1 MNCIRPHFLFFFAIK
16 TLLLIERGD
25 YMKYNEKITIMQNNL
40 RDIRRF
46 LHLSGRELGEMIGV
60 TKQLISYIENGKTKL
75 TKTQYL
81 AIMYVLNTEIFPN
94 LDDKEH
100 EGLEKLLMHK
110 VVQRKKLTHIDTLIF
125 E

>member
-1 MNCIRPHFLFFFAIK
+1 MEYK
-16 TLLLIERGD
+16 
-25 YMKYNEKITIMQNNL
+25 EKITIMQNNL

-60 TKQLISYIENGKTKL
+60 TKQHISYVENGKTQL

-94 LDDKEH
+94 LDYEDRK
-100 EGLEKLLMHK
+100 GLEKLLTHK

-125 E
+125 EEEI